1 MGHFYLLC
9 RVKLKL
15 DFDITP
21 SPIAVNW
28 PSFFLMGSCFAS
40 NQGTKLANAGFDVI
54 TNPFGIIYNPVSMAT
69 LLYRIAK
76 PQFYAVDDFI
86 QHGKFFSLEHH
97 GDYKYDS
104 LQEAINTSNAILSS
118 SVSKLCKADV
128 VVLTFGTSLV
138 FHHLQL
144 QKIAG
149 NCHTLPN
156 KDFEVLQLHFDTVK
170 STIQNCIKSIR
181 KLNENAHIA
190 LTVSPVRHIKSGVVN
205 NSRSKANLIAALHEA
220 LAEENN
226 ASYFPAYEIF
236 IDELRDYRFAKE
248 DLTHPTD
255 LAVDYIYDRFT
266 STYFSKNT
274 LSIAD
279 EVSKFQRF
287 AAHRP
292 MSSPELHL
300 TQVTEKR
307 RELLHK
313 YPFLHLK

>member
-9 RVKLKL
+9 KVKLKL
-15 DFDITP
+15 DFDINP
-21 SPIAVNW
+21 NPISANW
-28 PSFFLMGSCFAS
+28 PSFFLMGSCFAT
-40 NQGTKLANAGFDVI
+40 NQGVKLTNAGFGST

-76 PQFYAVDDFI
+76 NKTYLPEDFI
-86 QHGKFFSLEHH
+86 QHGKHFSLEHH
-97 GDYKYDS
+97 GDFKYDT
-104 LQEAINTSNAILSS
+104 LQEAINKSNAILFNAQQEL
-118 SVSKLCKADV
+118 SKANV

-138 FHHLQL
+138 FHHILL
-144 QKIAG
+144 QKIVG

-156 KDFEVLQLHFDTVK
+156 KDFEVLQLHFETVK
-170 STIQNCIKSIR
+170 NTIQNCIKSIR
-181 KLNENAHIA
+181 EINENAHIV

-226 ASYFPAYEIF
+226 ASYFPAFEIF

-255 LAVDYIYDRFT
+255 TAVDYIYERFT
-266 STYFSKNT
+266 HTYFSKSTNA
-274 LSIAD
+274 IAE
-279 EVSKFQRF
+279 EVVKFQRF

-292 MSSPELHL
+292 MSSPDLHL
-300 TQVTEKR
+300 TQVAEKR
-307 RELLHK
+307 KELKQK
-313 YPFLHLK
+313 YPFLHI